1 MKNREKMMRAQTW
14 AQGFSVALI
23 FAVSA
28 CSSQV
33 SPGISAQTPSL
44 SQAPALSLPVS
55 ADLNRFGLSPRNQ
68 NMVKYARQHMQTPAF
83 LEALR
88 LGKGSQFSVQSLK
101 QEFSILAKRDLTP
114 RMYASLNTRQLFE
127 INQSSYAATYLTD
140 AMESINMYGLARDPI
155 SNEIYYTRDSA
166 PYSLYKY
173 NRVSNS
179 HTKIGNVP
187 LVNSSVRLG
196 FSLDGY
202 LYTANGDGL
211 FLIDKSTAQIMQIP
225 ISNWPTGGGGDLAFN
240 AAGTMYM
247 ASGTELYK
255 IDMTAKSATLVGN
268 FTSLP
273 ASISGL
279 GFTSDDRLLLTT
291 SGLSLGYSDIYEIT
305 NYATSPTAVFRSTLA
320 GTPAHDLTSGTVNA
334 CPVMTAGRPDYPTL
348 LFNDDFS
355 TTSANFANLAGETSP
370 DTSSGWLQWNADY
383 YPVGKGVSPWNP
395 GPGQQMSL
403 RNIPGEYANT
413 PGDPRPNMLETAI
426 SRKVPLKYK
435 AGDKLIAKLKVAPTF
450 SDQASDTTL
459 MITFDD
465 PSETVAVSSTIRGD
479 KASGGELYVEAL
491 IPSCATE
498 ATVIGMAYLGENEA
512 SSVTFEKASLE
523 FIPQNYYTQSTLLN
537 EPFDTSTTHAT
548 YGTNFPAGM
557 DEQFGSYDLYTVAN
571 WPTTPGD
578 LAVTAANPN
587 AASGYGGL
595 VKRVN
600 LPSYTSS
607 DSISAKLF
615 TASTFTDSTSEA
627 SLLIDFFNSTDQKI
641 GTLNATKV
649 TAKQWR
655 WLNIDRGAIP
665 SGATYAK
672 IVPILSLGASET
684 GSLLLDRLEMSLTST
699 QPPAPPT
706 SQVLNS
712 PSNGSSFT
720 FGDSIA
726 LKATPDKILSGM
738 NVTFVDGGGNTVAT
752 GVRQMDGSFTATWSG
767 ASAGNYTVNAR
778 ALDINNNLLLN
789 SSPASFAV
797 VAPAISIT
805 APNAGWTIARRR
817 DGGSLSLSA
826 TATGVPTGG
835 TVRFEIQDT
844 SGGVIST
851 LTATN
856 PSGNTWEATWGS
868 TNTRANYNVYAK
880 ILNSSGTTLATAG
893 PISGSVN

>member
-1 MKNREKMMRAQTW
+1 
-14 AQGFSVALI
+14 
-23 FAVSA
+23 
-28 CSSQV
+28 
-33 SPGISAQTPSL
+33 
-44 SQAPALSLPVS
+44 
-55 ADLNRFGLSPRNQ
+55 
-68 NMVKYARQHMQTPAF
+68 
-83 LEALR
+83 
-88 LGKGSQFSVQSLK
+88 
-101 QEFSILAKRDLTP
+101 
-114 RMYASLNTRQLFE
+114 
-127 INQSSYAATYLTD
+127 
-140 AMESINMYGLARDPI
+140 
-155 SNEIYYTRDSA
+155 
-166 PYSLYKY
+166 
-173 NRVSNS
+173 
-179 HTKIGNVP
+179 
-187 LVNSSVRLG
+187 
-196 FSLDGY
+196 
-202 LYTANGDGL
+202 
-211 FLIDKSTAQIMQIP
+211 
-225 ISNWPTGGGGDLAFN
+225 
-240 AAGTMYM
+240 
-247 ASGTELYK
+247 
-255 IDMTAKSATLVGN
+255 
-268 FTSLP
+268 
-273 ASISGL
+273 
-279 GFTSDDRLLLTT
+279 
-291 SGLSLGYSDIYEIT
+291 
-305 NYATSPTAVFRSTLA
+305 
-320 GTPAHDLTSGTVNA
+320 
-334 CPVMTAGRPDYPTL
+334 
-348 LFNDDFS
+348 
-355 TTSANFANLAGETSP
+355 
-370 DTSSGWLQWNADY
+370 
-383 YPVGKGVSPWNP
+383 
-395 GPGQQMSL
+395 
-403 RNIPGEYANT
+403 
-413 PGDPRPNMLETAI
+413 
-426 SRKVPLKYK
+426 
-435 AGDKLIAKLKVAPTF
+435 
-450 SDQASDTTL
+450 
-459 MITFDD
+459 
-465 PSETVAVSSTIRGD
+465 
-479 KASGGELYVEAL
+479 
-491 IPSCATE
+491 
-498 ATVIGMAYLGENEA
+498 
-512 SSVTFEKASLE
+512 
-523 FIPQNYYTQSTLLN
+523 
-537 EPFDTSTTHAT
+537 
-548 YGTNFPAGM
+548 M

-706 SQVLNS
+706 SLVLNS

-826 TATGVPTGG
+826 TATGVPAGG
-835 TVRFEIQDT
+835 SVRFEIQDT

-851 LTATN
+851 RTATN
-856 PSGNTWEATWGS
+856 TSGNTWEATWGS